1 LGAEIM
7 KKFGFGTVDVETP
20 FTMHGDMSDAKAT
33 HQG

>member
-1 LGAEIM
+1 M
-7 KKFGFGTVDVETP
+7 KKFGVGMVDVETP